1 MASQPVEIVAC
12 PDCDLMQ
19 RIPELAPGSKARCGR
34 CGHILASQSADPLDR
49 PLALTLAA
57 AIVFIVAN
65 TASLMGLS
73 AVGRF
78 ASTTIPN
85 GAYEM
90 WLQDQKITAVIVA
103 FCAVIAPGAYILFML
118 TLLLA
123 IRRPPAPH
131 WVGELLRWGNTMQ
144 PWSMGEVM
152 ILGIMVALIKIAE
165 LASVADYRVAIQVQT
180 FDSAPGD
187 AATLDAVWTVSRSR
201 DGKSQTGRTAVREV
215 APQGGFDGVA
225 AAHSRA
231 LARLSRD
238 IADAVQVLARSG
250 Q

>member
-1 MASQPVEIVAC
+1 MASQPVETVAC
-12 PDCDLMQ
+12 PDCDLLQ
-19 RIPELAPGSKARCGR
+19 RIPELAPGAKARCGR

-57 AIVFIVAN
+57 AIVFIIAN
-65 TASLMGLS
+65 TTSLMGLS

-118 TLLLA
+118 ILLLA

-131 WVGELLRWGNTMQ
+131 WVGHLLRWGNSMQ

-165 LASVADYRVAIQVQT
+165 LASVEVGIGMYAVGALVVLLAAISMT
-180 FDSAPGD
+180 FDP
-187 AATLDAVWTVSRSR
+187 
-201 DGKSQTGRTAVREV
+201 REV
-215 APQGGFDGVA
+215 WKRVEWADG
-225 AAHSRA
+225 
-231 LARLSRD
+231 RLPSDEGAMR
-238 IADAVQVLARSG
+238 
-250 Q
+250 